1 MRQFCFHQKRQHR
14 YDVFVKPRAEGKL
27 AFTMP
32 RRENDCCEE
41 TNLFFNRYL
50 TNFNTENIMMLYL
63 IRRKML
69 FIFAKNGLYYP
80 FLSNSFWKQK

>member
-14 YDVFVKPRAEGKL
+14 YDVVVKPRAEGKL

-69 FIFAKNGLYYP
+69 FIFAKNGLHYP
-80 FLSNSFWKQK
+80 FLSNSF